1 MIDLLAVDLLALL
14 LALTSLHRLLFVPLT
29 LRLAGS

>member
-14 LALTSLHRLLFVPLT
+14 LALTSLHRFSFVPLAP
-29 LRLAGS
+29 RLAGS